1 MIVECISKYQD
12 TVLNKLVEVGST
24 MEVDDNRGAVLIRA
38 KVAKEIVKSVEAKT
52 PKKKVAKEAK

>member
-38 KVAKEIVKSVEAKT
+38 KVAKEIVKVEDKPK